1 MPLAG
6 ITPPPVVRPLR
17 GTQADPDRRPADR
30 SIGTRTVG
38 PSSTGQRRRS
48 AGDSQR
54 RTGRVRRRVQRR
66 LLAGAAVGG
75 AALVLAVPAVRAAAL
90 PSTAPAPAPTFPAPC
105 SPGVGGPGGC
115 LPGPTPSLPGLP
127 PPRPTL
133 TTPPTAGGPTAP
145 SGPTG
150 PGTTSSPTAGSGP
163 STAAPTPTPVVPPEV
178 DQPGGVSGWIARGI
192 SAAISGFFRGLVV
205 SALTPLLNLLG
216 RTLLTTP
223 TPDQLPRVGEL
234 WESGRQFTIAAY
246 VLLVIIAGITVMVH
260 ETAQTR
266 YGIKEI
272 APRVVIGFL
281 AANLSLLVCGQAIR
295 FANAASAAALGD
307 GIDPNSAATTLST
320 LIASPLAGTDGLFLI
335 LLGLVLGG
343 MLVALLVGY
352 VVRVALT
359 VCLVVA
365 AAPAVACYGTPWTE
379 GVARWW
385 GRAFLGVLAIEVV
398 QSVALVSA
406 VRVFFAP
413 GGWTAFGPNADGL
426 VNLIVAL
433 ALVYILIK
441 IPFWVLHQVRAGGG
455 RSFVGSLVRGF
466 IAYKAFGLM
475 RGRGARPGRSGR
487 TPSGTGG
494 SAYGLAGPGP
504 GRPGPGGGAAGAGT
518 RPRPRPAGGG
528 GGGASRGGGGA
539 GGPYAR
545 VLADADGQTR
555 LPLGRLRRGRLP
567 AYGPPPSASGSTAA
581 SPSTRASSA
590 RRRAVRGRQLRLPLD
605 GQWPEDRP
613 VLQADGQ
620 YRLPITVTRVRRPRP
635 AAGRAGGTGGAGRPA
650 PPARTPAAAR
660 AAGRQLGPPLDPYAG
675 LRPERRGQYRIP
687 FDGIRRTPRAPASPP
702 TASPTTASPPTAS
715 TGGRAVP
722 VSRASAASSRPDA
735 AALARKAQPG
745 SPPRVAVGRS
755 PRPPAGQQLA
765 VPPDPLGSPAR
776 GGPPPVRAETRTA
789 SRPPGSAPLPRTP
802 APGGTARPAGPPP
815 LRTAA
820 PHPRDGGD
828 RR

>member
-6 ITPPPVVRPLR
+6 VTPPPAVRPLR
-17 GTQADPDRRPADR
+17 GTVTNPDRRPAGP
-30 SIGTRTVG
+30 GTDTRPAG
-38 PSSTGQRRRS
+38 PAGAGQRRRS
-48 AGDSQR
+48 AGESER
-54 RTGRVRRRVQRR
+54 RVRRVRRGVRRR
-66 LLAGAAVGG
+66 LLAGAVVGSV
-75 AALVLAVPAVRAAAL
+75 ALVLAVPAVRAAAL
-90 PSTAPAPAPTFPAPC
+90 PSAEPAPAPTFPAPC

-115 LPGPTPSLPGLP
+115 LPGPTQSLPGLP
-127 PPRPTL
+127 SPRPTP
-133 TTPPTAGGPTAP
+133 TTAPPTAGPTAP

-150 PGTTSSPTAGSGP
+150 PRGTGSPSTGSGP
-163 STAAPTPTPVVPPEV
+163 PATAPTSTPTPTPVVPPEV

-234 WESGRQFTIAAY
+234 WESGRQFTVAAY
-246 VLLVIIAGITVMVH
+246 VLLVLIAGITVMAH
-260 ETAQTR
+260 ETLQTR

-272 APRVVIGFL
+272 APRVVVGFL

-295 FANAASAAALGD
+295 FANAASTAALGD

-320 LIASPLAGTDGLFLI
+320 LIASPLAGADGLFLI

-359 VCLVVA
+359 VCLLAA

-398 QSVALVSA
+398 QSVALVTA

-441 IPFWVLHQVRAGGG
+441 IPFWVLQQVRAGGG
-455 RSFVGSLVRGF
+455 RPFVGSLVRGF
-466 IAYKAFGLM
+466 IAYKAFGVL
-475 RGRGARPGRSGR
+475 RGRGARPGPSGR
-487 TPSGTGG
+487 APSGSGG
-494 SAYGLAGPGP
+494 SPAGPPGPGP
-504 GRPGPGGGAAGAGT
+504 GRPRPGGGPAGAGT
-518 RPRPRPAGGG
+518 RPRPRPG
-528 GGGASRGGGGA
+528 GGGAK
-539 GGPYAR
+539 GPYAR
-545 VLADADGQTR
+545 VRANADGQTL
-555 LPLGRLRRGRLP
+555 LPLGPLHRGRLP
-567 AYGPPPSASGSTAA
+567 ANGPPPAATGSTAA
-581 SPSTRASSA
+581 ATSAETSLA
-590 RRRAVRGRQLRLPLD
+590 RRRPVRGRQLMLPLD
-605 GQWPEDRP
+605 RRWPEDRP

-635 AAGRAGGTGGAGRPA
+635 AVVDSAAGNGAVGRRVSLADSRVAAVATPRSPAGRQLPLSMDILASPGRGV
-650 PPARTPAAAR
+650 PPARTSPR
-660 AAGRQLGPPLDPYAG
+660 AAPQPL
-675 LRPERRGQYRIP
+675 
-687 FDGIRRTPRAPASPP
+687 
-702 TASPTTASPPTAS
+702 
-715 TGGRAVP
+715 V
-722 VSRASAASSRPDA
+722 
-735 AALARKAQPG
+735 
-745 SPPRVAVGRS
+745 
-755 PRPPAGQQLA
+755 
-765 VPPDPLGSPAR
+765 
-776 GGPPPVRAETRTA
+776 
-789 SRPPGSAPLPRTP
+789 SAPPSRGP
-802 APGGTARPAGPPP
+802 APGGPARLAGPPP
-815 LRTAA
+815 PRPAR
-820 PHPRDGGD
+820 PHPLDGGN